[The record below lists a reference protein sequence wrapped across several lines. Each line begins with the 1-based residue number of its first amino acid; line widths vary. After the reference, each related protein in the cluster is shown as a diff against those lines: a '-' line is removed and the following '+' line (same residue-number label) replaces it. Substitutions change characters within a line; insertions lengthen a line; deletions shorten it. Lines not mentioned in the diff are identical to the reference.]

1 MQRATWLTYQ
11 PFAAMYCSGVKWFNQ
26 NFFVRIFLIQL
37 CSFVGFG
44 FGMRIERLL
53 RRQVMCKS
61 LSYTLNGITAMCG
74 LIISAYYLMPVLSAA
89 TFFRKKKTFL
99 AMLRIRILSLLQSR
113 CWQVMTG

>member
-1 MQRATWLTYQ
+1 
-11 PFAAMYCSGVKWFNQ
+11 
-26 NFFVRIFLIQL
+26 
-37 CSFVGFG
+37 
-44 FGMRIERLL
+44 MRIKRLL

-74 LIISAYYLMPVLSAA
+74 LIISAYYLMPVLSAATFLFRKLIISAYYLMPVLSAA